1 MNAYPETIVMSTLAY
16 RAATAVA
23 ALAGVFYT
31 ATGLALLL
39 APVWFFQHIGG
50 YPPYNRHYEG
60 DLGAF
65 LLPLGLALLFAA
77 RSPQRH
83 ATVVRIAA
91 LGSALHAVNHVYD
104 AIQRGTAAEWFGTV
118 APLALFALALGWVA
132 LRSPVANT
140 QPTT

>member
-1 MNAYPETIVMSTLAY
+1 MPTLAS
-16 RAATAVA
+16 RTATAVV

-31 ATGLALLL
+31 ATGLTLLFT
-39 APVWFFQHIGG
+39 PVWFFQHIGG

-77 RSPQRH
+77 RSPERH
-83 ATVVRIAA
+83 AMLLRVAA
-91 LGSALHAVNHVYD
+91 LGSALHAVNHIYD
-104 AIQRGTAAEWFGTV
+104 AIQRGTAAEWLGTV

-132 LRSPVANT
+132 LRAPSASS
-140 QPTT
+140 QPTP

>member
-1 MNAYPETIVMSTLAY
+1 MMPTLAS
-16 RAATAVA
+16 RAAIAVVT
-23 ALAGVFYT
+23 LAGIFYT
-31 ATGLALLL
+31 ATSLALLF

-77 RSPQRH
+77 RSLERH
-83 ATVVRIAA
+83 VELVRVAA

-104 AIQRGTAAEWFGTV
+104 AILRGTAAEWLGTV
-118 APLALFALALGWVA
+118 APLTLFALALGWVA
-132 LRSPVANT
+132 LRSPSSST
-140 QPTT
+140 QSTT